1 MKTLVIHPRDPSTEF
16 LGIIYR
22 NLECTVL
29 DDMSSNSKIRK
40 GLQESQRIF
49 LLGHGT
55 EAGLLSPYGGE
66 QFGRLIVGPREVN
79 FLRGKEVISVFCNS
93 NIYGIKYG
101 LSGLFSGMIIS
112 EESEAFDW
120 LGHFIGEEKI
130 REHNKEWCEN
140 LEKLILSETPLLE
153 IPEKMKR
160 DKGSD
165 LELFN
170 YESLYYLENGEE
182 LEL

>member
-1 MKTLVIHPRDPSTEF
+1 MNTLVIHPRDPSTEF
-16 LGIIYR
+16 LKIIYR

-29 DDMSSNSKIRK
+29 DDMSSSAKIRK

-55 EAGLLSPYGGE
+55 EVGLLSPYGGE

-79 FLRGKEVISVFCNS
+79 FLRGKEIISVFCNS
-93 NIYGIKYG
+93 NIFGIKYG

-112 EESEAFDW
+112 EDYEAFDW
-120 LGHFIGEEKI
+120 LGYFIKEGEI
-130 REHNKEWCEN
+130 RKHNRKWCGD
-140 LEKLILSETPLLE
+140 LEKLILDKTPLSK
-153 IPEKMKR
+153 IPEKMRKN
-160 DKGSD
+160 KGSD
-165 LELFN
+165 LDLFN

-182 LEL
+182 KEF

>member
-1 MKTLVIHPRDPSTEF
+1 MNTLIIHPRDPSTEF
-16 LGIIYR
+16 LKIIYR

-29 DDMSSNSKIRK
+29 DDMSSSSKIRK
-40 GLQESQRIF
+40 GLQEHQKII

-55 EAGLLSPYGGE
+55 ETGLLSPYGGE

-93 NIYGIKYG
+93 NIFGIKYG

-112 EESEAFDW
+112 EESEAYDW
-120 LGHFIGEEKI
+120 LGQFIEEKEI
-130 REHNKEWCEN
+130 RKHNREWCRN
-140 LEKLILSETPLLE
+140 LEKLILSGVPLPE
-153 IPEKMKR
+153 IPEKMRKN
-160 DKGSD
+160 KGND

-182 LEL
+182 KEF

>member
-1 MKTLVIHPRDPSTEF
+1 MLVIHPRDPSTEF
-16 LGIIYR
+16 LKIIYR

-29 DDMSSNSKIRK
+29 DDRSSSAKIRK
-40 GLQESQRIF
+40 ELQESQRIF

-55 EAGLLSPYGGE
+55 EAGLLSPYGGK
-66 QFGRLIVGPREVN
+66 QFGRLIVGPKEVN

-93 NIYGIKYG
+93 NIYGLKYG

-120 LGHFIGEEKI
+120 LGHFIEEEKI
-130 REHNKEWCEN
+130 REHNKEWCGD
-140 LEKLILSETPLLE
+140 LEKLILDKTPLFK
-153 IPEKMKR
+153 IPEKMRKN
-160 DKGSD
+160 KGSD
-165 LELFN
+165 LDLFN

-182 LEL
+182 KGF